1 MLLLEA
7 LFCRLY
13 HRIHPLLRL
22 DARGGARRPDHAPAA
37 PTVDIDN
44 GASAFAILSLRGAK
58 MSRNPCWA
66 ETVIEDGLNYNAFIL
81 YAVVD

>member
-1 MLLLEA
+1 MIGS
-7 LFCRLY
+7 LFVHCLN

-22 DARGGARRPDHAPAA
+22 DARGGMRRPDNAPAA
-37 PTVDIDN
+37 PMVDVDN
-44 GASAFAILSLRGAK
+44 GATAFAILSLRGAK